1 MKPPSPDI
9 ALVLSGGG
17 ARGAYEAGV
26 VAGIAEVLG
35 RCAPNPLFDVL
46 TGASVGAINAAH
58 LAAFANRVD
67 HGIPQLV
74 ALWQSLRIETHLRP
88 RLGQF
93 LGWPRTGLTKKA
105 GEGSPHGLRWGR
117 ALLDARPL
125 EKLVEAEIPW
135 ERVHENVRTGGV
147 RALVVSAMS
156 VESGRTFTFAELSPG
171 STHVASRDPGRA
183 SRVEQ
188 ITADHVLASAALPLL
203 FPARRIASSYFCDGG
218 LRFNTPIAPAIR
230 TGANKL
236 VVIALRARRLGSD
249 KAHALEQ
256 YPNPIFLLGKILDA
270 LLLDP
275 IDYDLQVL
283 ERFNR
288 LLEALVEIVSP
299 DALGRIQQVIE
310 ADRGLGYRPLRT
322 LVFRPSRDIGALAL
336 EHLRKRG
343 TGWRGG
349 AASMLLARA
358 AALGAR
364 VEADF
369 LSYLLFDGAFAHTL
383 IELGRADVKARGAE
397 VEAFFTSKSAA
408 ERRSDS
414 AVDQRSEE

>member
-1 MKPPSPDI
+1 MKARSQDI

-35 RCAPNPLFDVL
+35 RRAPNPLFDVL

-58 LAAFANRVD
+58 LAAFADRVD
-67 HGIPQLV
+67 HGIPQLL

-88 RLGQF
+88 RLRQF
-93 LGWPRTGLTKKA
+93 LGWPRTGFIKKA
-105 GEGSPHGLRWGR
+105 GQGSPHGLRWGR

-125 EKLVEAEIPW
+125 EQLVEAEIPW
-135 ERVHENVRTGGV
+135 ERVHENVRTGRV
-147 RALVVSAMS
+147 RALIVSAMS
-156 VESGRTFTFAELSPG
+156 IESGRTFTFAELSPG
-171 STHVASRDPGRA
+171 SEHVASRDPGRA

-203 FPARRIASSYFCDGG
+203 FPARRIGSSYFCDGG

-236 VVIALRARRLGSD
+236 VVVALRARRLASD
-249 KAHALEQ
+249 DEEALDQ

-288 LLEALVEIVSP
+288 LLEALVATVSP
-299 DALGRIQQVIE
+299 AALARIQHVVE
-310 ADRGLGYRPLRT
+310 TDRGLGYRPLRT

-336 EHLRKRG
+336 EHLRRRG

-349 AASMLLARA
+349 IAALLLARA

-369 LSYLLFDGAFAHTL
+369 LS
-383 IELGRADVKARGAE
+383 
-397 VEAFFTSKSAA
+397 
-408 ERRSDS
+408 
-414 AVDQRSEE
+414 